1 MKIAMALLLAVLVG
15 CSATK
20 APSSNSPPAQ
30 QCNPIVISVRDTVY
44 FPYPMHDTV
53 YVRKTDNARAVN
65 SIQER
70 IVDTVYIRGHDTVY
84 VSQPAVTKKELVSC
98 HEVTDVYQ
106 MCEAFMYNKW
116 YKHLPVPADPIYTT
130 DRDTLDTVIRE
141 LNRVCPQKAKLTHY
155 DYPVDLTP
163 EDYVIWLRRLGI
175 PVSKRFERIVVNREA
190 GDYAEFLIGG
200 IVVRYQCVPD

>member
-1 MKIAMALLLAVLVG
+1 MKIAMSLLLAMLVG
-15 CSATK
+15 CSSAR

-44 FPYPMHDTV
+44 FPYP
-53 YVRKTDNARAVN
+53 
-65 SIQER
+65 I
-70 IVDTVYIRGHDTVY
+70 HDTVY
-84 VSQPAVTKKELVSC
+84 VSQPTGVKKELVSC

-155 DYPVDLTP
+155 DYPVDLTA